1 MGNRV
6 PDLLIYQYT
15 ISYSHSYVYIYIFI
29 YQNITHIRAQKWDHE
44 ESCSQSTSISIH
56 KFKFT
61 FIYIYISMHRIYIYI
76 YIYIYMYIYIKWDH
90 GQSCSRP
97 ATTSIQYFILIFMYT
112 HIYMHVSKFNTYTGP
127 KNGTMENRV
136 RDPLIYHNTTHIQGP
151 KMGPWGIVF
160 PNHFHAPPGHSHI
173 PDTYSMEQFLA
184 ANSKQFKKHPLFK
197 AGAWLGDVQGLR
209 DSGVPSWHIVP
220 VLYVCICIYTYLCV
234 CLYIYVYT

>member
-1 MGNRV
+1 
-6 PDLLIYQYT
+6 
-15 ISYSHSYVYIYIFI
+15 
-29 YQNITHIRAQKWDHE
+29 
-44 ESCSQSTSISIH
+44 
-56 KFKFT
+56 
-61 FIYIYISMHRIYIYI
+61 
-76 YIYIYMYIYIKWDH
+76 
-90 GQSCSRP
+90 
-97 ATTSIQYFILIFMYT
+97 
-112 HIYMHVSKFNTYTGP
+112 MHVSEYNTYKGP

-136 RDPLIYHNTTHIQGP
+136 RDPQIYHNTTHIQGP

-220 VLYVCICIYTYLCV
+220 VLYIYMYICMCVCVFVYICIYINSFMCV
-234 CLYIYVYT
+234 CIYVCIYTHGAVLVCILYLYIYVYIYTGKTCRVCVIEV